1 MLASIRASRTPWA
14 DAAAEEYGRRM
25 VRYLP
30 FEEKVLKA
38 ETAEEAASR
47 TLALVPKRGRLI
59 ALDERG
65 EDRDSLG
72 FAAILEG
79 AARDATT
86 ALVFAL
92 GGPYGHAPS
101 LRAQAHLV
109 LRLSPLVLNHAVARV
124 VVMEQLYRACTIR
137 AGEPYHHA

>member
-1 MLASIRASRTPWA
+1 M
-14 DAAAEEYGRRM
+14 
-25 VRYLP
+25 
-30 FEEKVLKA
+30 LKA
-38 ETAEEAASR
+38 ESAEEAATR
-47 TLALVPKRGRLI
+47 TLALVPRRGRLI

-65 EDRDSLG
+65 EDRDSLT
-72 FAAILEG
+72 FAALLEN

-92 GGPYGHAPS
+92 GGPYGHAPG

-137 AGEPYHHA
+137 AGEPYHHV